1 MGISLKNIDNKGFT
15 IIELLVTIAIAG
27 ILVAVAMPSFT
38 SSIKSN
44 RLTAINN
51 DLVSALNLARSEAVK
66 RNQQVVVRR
75 DAAGW
80 DDGWQVFVD
89 IDRDSSAGNDDVF
102 NDNGDTTLCESGEDC
117 LLRDY
122 PKLPTGNYTLQTN
135 NFTNFVRYTPT
146 GQISLAGGGTFAF
159 CENNDV
165 TTSREIVIT
174 ATGRAQSTG
183 GNTCA
188 P

>member
-1 MGISLKNIDNKGFT
+1 MGISSKNRDNKGFT
-15 IIELLVTIAIAG
+15 ILELMVTVAIAG
-27 ILVAVAMPSFT
+27 ILVAVAMPNFT
-38 SSIKSN
+38 YTLKSN
-44 RLTAINN
+44 RLTTINN

-66 RNQQVVVRR
+66 RNQQVVVRK

-80 DDGWQVFVD
+80 QNGWQVFVD
-89 IDRDSSAGNDDVF
+89 IDRSAGNDDVF
-102 NDNGDTTLCESGEDC
+102 NDDGDAATLCESDEDC
-117 LLRDY
+117 LLRIY
-122 PKLPTGNYTLQTN
+122 PALPAGNYTLQTN

-165 TTSREIVIT
+165 ATSREIIIT

-188 P
+188 PS